1 MLMKKLIFCTQ
12 EVNKSNI
19 RRENRGG
26 VEHIIITSFTLPPNI
41 VMNRVLYPQDITA
54 RDFETFNRTPAT
66 IEHPQVNGNFVPASD
81 PEADIEFRIG
91 AFNENAEIME
101 DGRLK
106 LDKVINVQKAM
117 MTEKGKRLLDRIEE
131 IETSSE
137 ARPIHTSVGVFVDAE
152 EMDEPQLEFNGVKT
166 NAEFDFIATAMMGD
180 HDAFLLDSSGAATPS
195 QGTGIGINSEQLKV
209 SEHFLVNEEGGS
221 MAKPS
226 KDLRTNQ
233 ELSFSDIRDALYK
246 ALQDKLKGIDDIYPW
261 IVEIYDD
268 NFIYELENTLYRAS
282 YEVDDNGNVS
292 VQDNKQEVVLKK
304 EYVTKGVQSIK
315 TEEGDDMISRAKLI
329 ELLTSAKI
337 KVNADISD
345 ADLTAKF
352 NEALLANNG
361 NSGAEITVN
370 KELTATVTGLT
381 EEISTLKA
389 QLKANSDKGISD
401 KIATIKT
408 CAKYSALPD
417 SALTLMANSDPKDFE
432 AMYNDSIPSD
442 SLGNTHLHN
451 NNQELDDG
459 MFAVNSHEEG
469 ES

>member
-1 MLMKKLIFCTQ
+1 MKKLIFCTQ

-19 RRENRGG
+19 RRENRIG

-41 VMNRVLYPQDITA
+41 VMNRVLYPRDITA

-66 IEHPQVNGNFVPASD
+66 IEHPQINGNFVPASD

-106 LDKVINVQKAM
+106 LDKVVNVQKAM

-131 IETSSE
+131 IETSSD
-137 ARPIHTSVGVFVDAE
+137 ARPMHTSVGVFVDAE

-180 HDAFLLDSSGAATPS
+180 HDAFLLDSPGAATPS

-209 SEHFLVNEEGGS
+209 SEHFLVNDCIPDLRE
-221 MAKPS
+221 S

-233 ELSFSDIRDALYK
+233 ELSFDQIRDGLYK
-246 ALQDKLKGIDDIYPW
+246 ALKDKLKGIEDIYPW

-268 NFIYELENTLYRAS
+268 NFIYELENTMYRAS
-282 YEVDDNGNVS
+282 YEVDDAGNVS
-292 VQDNKQEVVLKK
+292 IQDNKQEVVLQK
-304 EYVTKGVQSIK
+304 EYVDKATQSIK
-315 TEEGDDMISRAKLI
+315 TTEGDDMISRAKLI

-337 KVNADISD
+337 EVNADISD
-345 ADLTAKF
+345 TDLMAKF
-352 NEALLANNG
+352 NDALLANDG

-370 KELTATVTGLT
+370 KELTETVTGLT
-381 EEISTLKA
+381 AEIGTLKA
-389 QLKANSDKGISD
+389 QLKENSDKGISD
-401 KIATIKT
+401 KVATIKA
-408 CAKYSALPD
+408 CSKYAAIPE

-432 AMYNDSIPSD
+432 SMFTDSIPSA
-442 SLGNTHLHN
+442 SIGFTHLN
-451 NNQELDDG
+451 NDSKKHDKDR
-459 MFAVNSHEEG
+459 FAVYTG
-469 ES
+469 DES

>member
-1 MLMKKLIFCTQ
+1 MKKLIFCTQ

-19 RRENRGG
+19 RRETRNS
-26 VEHIIITSFTLPPNI
+26 VEHIVITSFTLPPNI
-41 VMNRVLYPQDITA
+41 VMNRVLYPAEITA
-54 RDFETFNRTPAT
+54 RDFATFNRTPAP
-66 IEHPQVNGNFVPASD
+66 IEHPVVDGNFVLASD
-81 PEADIEFRIG
+81 PEADLEFRIG

-106 LDKVINVQKAM
+106 LEKVINVQKAM
-117 MTEKGKRLLDRIEE
+117 TSDKGKRLLDRIEE
-131 IETSSE
+131 IEVSNE
-137 ARPIHTSVGVFVDAE
+137 ARPIHTSIGVLVKVNEF
-152 EMDEPQLEFNGVKT
+152 DEPQTEHNGVKT
-166 NAEFDFIATAMMGD
+166 NAEFDSIVTEMLGD
-180 HDAFLLDSSGAATPS
+180 HDAFLLDSSGAATPT

-209 SEHFLVNEEGGS
+209 SEHFLVNEEGEN

-246 ALQDKLKGIDDIYPW
+246 ALKDKLKGIDDIYPW

-304 EYVTKGVQSIK
+304 EYVDKAAQSIK
-315 TEEGDDMISRAKLI
+315 TTEGDDMISRAKLI

-337 KVNADISD
+337 EVNADISD
-345 ADLTAKF
+345 ADLTVKF

-370 KELTATVTGLT
+370 KELTDTVTGLT
-381 EEISTLKA
+381 AEIGTLKA
-389 QLKANSDKGISD
+389 QLKANSDKDIGA
-401 KIATIKT
+401 KVAVIKA
-408 CAKYSALPD
+408 CSKYEALPE
-417 SALTLMANSDPKDFE
+417 SALTLMANNNVEDFE
-432 AMYNDSIPSD
+432 KMYNDSIPSV
-442 SLGNTHLHN
+442 SIGITHLSN
-451 NNQELDDG
+451 NEDQVSDDQ
-459 MFAVNSHEEG
+459 FAVNTGDKS
-469 ES
+469 